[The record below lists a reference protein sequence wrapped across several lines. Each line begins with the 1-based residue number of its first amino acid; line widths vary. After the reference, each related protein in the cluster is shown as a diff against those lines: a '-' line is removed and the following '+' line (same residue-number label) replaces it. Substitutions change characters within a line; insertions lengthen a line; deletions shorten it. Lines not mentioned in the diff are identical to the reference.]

1 MANGET
7 NSAEFKF
14 YLNRQGLRGRQG
26 VKGDKGFSPSI
37 SVGKDT
43 ASEYTLKITNETGS
57 FETTN
62 LREHKEDRSGTYVR
76 YDRNEQVMYLGVA
89 DSASTTSS
97 GEVRFAT
104 DEEITNGSESTV
116 ISPANMQD
124 YVSAEIA
131 LVDKDISDMQAQV
144 DIIETSVTN
153 LNGKVQMVEGEVN
166 TIKSTYQ
173 PKNDTSLTTTDK
185 TVVGAINEINSGLS
199 NKLTVDNIIAGENVT
214 VSKEGNNVTISST
227 GGSGDEI
234 PITGNVEDI
243 TGIKSFSDGY
253 INFDVPNVTGVK
265 IANQNALTYTSADNV
280 KYRLRIGEGE
290 DIDDV
295 IFHATPKDKEGNAY
309 ITGVNQATAETLGSI
324 KANAKQ
330 ASDTQEVRID
340 TTTGF
345 LYTAPG
351 SAGTTDYN
359 DLSNKPQVNSV
370 ELSGNKTLDE
380 LGIQAKGDYALKSD
394 VEELGNEVN
403 QLANDV
409 TNVETSVKN
418 LVTLDTEQ
426 TVSGNKTFTGNVTTG
441 AIEIT
446 GNMAIK
452 SLDNETE
459 YTGLVA
465 HSSGLYLGDDPRA
478 NVGPLHLNTSDNIKI
493 LRGTA
498 GQEGQTYE
506 NIDSGNIS
514 EYISTTGAYTK
525 AETDKLLD
533 EKQDKLV
540 AGNNISLTDTIDGVL
555 PITSPITGETVDNQV
570 YTPWGGDSHSNI
582 SFTLAFT
589 FKYDYVSASQSG
601 LIQLSNSVID
611 NFLELRCLNTRVIK
625 MSVNFSNTVS
635 DHDILGN
642 FEPLQYYNAYISFDN
657 DTSTIHYK
665 FTSEDGKTLIQEGSD
680 TTVAKNPNFDKF
692 QFTTSV
698 SSVKGETLALSLTKN
713 ASNRT
718 IISSDVKAGA
728 ILTGNNTFTGIN
740 TFTNDV
746 VVNGAN
752 NRITLA
758 NNAVVSGSAE
768 GLAFQT
774 ESGEIQLKSDTMLS
788 TQICNASMQNVINV
802 SQADNIIVGDSSA
815 LTTVYSNSDIK
826 AVINGGTETT
836 VTTELDLQA
845 VKDEVSSTTGVVDS
859 LTSALGAL
867 KIYSADGTNVG
878 CTQAQY
884 DAIQTKDRNTL
895 YLIIEE
901 EGA

>member
-1 MANGET
+1 MANGKT

-153 LNGKVQMVEGEVN
+153 LNGKVQMVEDDIN

-227 GGSGDEI
+227 EGSGGGI

-265 IANQNALTYTSADNV
+265 IANQNALTYTSADNA

-351 SAGTTDYN
+351 SASTTDYN

-380 LGIQAKGDYALKSD
+380 LGIQAKGDYALGSD
-394 VEELGNEVN
+394 VEKLGNEVN

-409 TNVETSVKN
+409 TNVETSIKN

-514 EYISTTGAYTK
+514 EYIPTTDAYTK

-540 AGNNISLTDTIDGVL
+540 AGNNISLTDTIDGAL

-601 LIQLSNSVID
+601 LIQLQNSVID
-611 NFLELRCLNTRVIK
+611 NYLTFRCLSSRVILI
-625 MSVNFSNTVS
+625 SVKFSNTVR
-635 DHDILGN
+635 DHAISGN

-665 FTSEDGKTLIQEGSD
+665 FTSEDGKTLIQEGSE
-680 TTVAKNPNFDKF
+680 TTAAKNPNFDEF

-718 IISSDVKAGA
+718 IISSDVEAGA
-728 ILTGNNTFTGIN
+728 SLTGNNTFTGIN

-774 ESGEIQLKSDTMLS
+774 KSGEIQLKSDTMLS

-802 SQADNIIVGDSSA
+802 SQADNISCG
-815 LTTVYSNSDIK
+815 
-826 AVINGGTETT
+826 
-836 VTTELDLQA
+836 
-845 VKDEVSSTTGVVDS
+845 
-859 LTSALGAL
+859 
-867 KIYSADGTNVG
+867 
-878 CTQAQY
+878 
-884 DAIQTKDRNTL
+884 
-895 YLIIEE
+895 
-901 EGA
+901 

>member
-1 MANGET
+1 MAT
-7 NSAEFKF
+7 NDGAQFKF
-14 YLNRQGLRGRQG
+14 YLNRQGIQG
-26 VKGDKGFSPSI
+26 KKGDKGDKGFSPTI
-37 SVGKDT
+37 TPGQNT
-43 ASEYTLKITNETGS
+43 ASTYTLQITNETGS

-62 LREHKEDRSGTYVR
+62 LREYKEDRGGTYVR
-76 YDRNEQVMYLGVA
+76 YDRTEQEMYLGDPNYA
-89 DSASTTSS
+89 NTEQY
-97 GEVRFAT
+97 GEVKFCT
-104 DEEITNGSESTV
+104 DEEFTNASESTV
-116 ISPANMQD
+116 VSPANVKD
-124 YVSAEIA
+124 YVTGEVEAIDTTLS
-131 LVDKDISDMQAQV
+131 KMQENF
-144 DIIETSVTN
+144 DTLESRVTN
-153 LNGKVQMVEGEVN
+153 INGAVQMNTNDITNLTSDVN
-166 TIKSTYQ
+166 TLETTVSGHTTNIGELNTKVS
-173 PKNDTSLTTTDK
+173 DLTTTVSGQGNDITAAEAEITQLK
-185 TVVGAINEINSGLS
+185 TDMIS
-199 NKLTVDNIIAGENVT
+199 KLEASNIIAGENVS
-214 VSKEGNNVTISST
+214 VSVDGNNVTISST
-227 GGSGDEI
+227 GGGG
-234 PITGNVEDI
+234 TG
-243 TGIKSFSDGY
+243 
-253 INFDVPNVTGVK
+253 
-265 IANQNALTYTSADNV
+265 
-280 KYRLRIGEGE
+280 
-290 DIDDV
+290 
-295 IFHATPKDKEGNAY
+295 
-309 ITGVNQATAETLGSI
+309 
-324 KANAKQ
+324 
-330 ASDTQEVRID
+330 
-340 TTTGF
+340 
-345 LYTAPG
+345 
-351 SAGTTDYN
+351 GTTDYTQ
-359 DLSNKPQVNSV
+359 LINKPQVNSV

-380 LGIQAKGDYALKSD
+380 LGIQAKGDYALESN

-409 TNVETSVKN
+409 TNVETSIKN

-514 EYISTTGAYTK
+514 EYIPTTDAYTK

-540 AGNNISLTDTIDGVL
+540 AGNNISLTDTIDGTL

-589 FKYDYVSASQSG
+589 FKYDYISASKSG
-601 LIQLSNSVID
+601 RIQLSNSVID
-611 NFLELRCLNTRVIK
+611 NYLELRCLSTGVIL
-625 MSVNFSNTVS
+625 MSVKFSNTVS
-635 DHDILGN
+635 DHSIFGN
-642 FEPLQYYNAYISFDN
+642 FVPLQYYNAYISFDN

-665 FTSEDGKTLIQEGSD
+665 FTSEDGKTLIQEGSN
-680 TTVAKNPNFDKF
+680 TTAAKNPNFDKF
-692 QFTTSV
+692 QFTTST

-713 ASNRT
+713 ASNRI
-718 IISSDVKAGA
+718 IISSDVEAGA
-728 ILTGNNTFTGIN
+728 SLTGNNTFTGIN

-746 VVNGAN
+746 VVNGTN

-788 TQICNASMQNVINV
+788 TQICNTSMQNVINV

-836 VTTELDLQA
+836 VTTKLDLQA
-845 VKDEVSSTTGVVDS
+845 VKDEVSSTTDVVDS

>member
-1 MANGET
+1 MAT
-7 NSAEFKF
+7 NDGAQFKF
-14 YLNRQGLRGRQG
+14 YLNRQGIQG
-26 VKGDKGFSPSI
+26 KKGDKGDKGFSPTI
-37 SVGKDT
+37 TPGQNT
-43 ASEYTLKITNETGS
+43 ASTYTLQITNETGS

-62 LREHKEDRSGTYVR
+62 LREYKEDRGGTYVR
-76 YDRNEQVMYLGVA
+76 YDRTEQEMYLGDPNYA
-89 DSASTTSS
+89 NTEQY
-97 GEVRFAT
+97 GEVKFCT
-104 DEEITNGSESTV
+104 DEEFTNASESTV
-116 ISPANMQD
+116 VSPANVKD
-124 YVSAEIA
+124 YVTGEVEAIDTTLS
-131 LVDKDISDMQAQV
+131 KMQENF
-144 DIIETSVTN
+144 DTLESRVTN
-153 LNGKVQMVEGEVN
+153 INGAVQMNTNDITNLTSDVN
-166 TIKSTYQ
+166 TLETTVSGHTTNIGELNTKVS
-173 PKNDTSLTTTDK
+173 DLTTTVSGQGNDITAAEAEITQLK
-185 TVVGAINEINSGLS
+185 TDMIS
-199 NKLTVDNIIAGENVT
+199 KLEASNIIAGENVS
-214 VSKEGNNVTISST
+214 VSVDGNNVTISST
-227 GGSGDEI
+227 GGGG
-234 PITGNVEDI
+234 TG
-243 TGIKSFSDGY
+243 
-253 INFDVPNVTGVK
+253 
-265 IANQNALTYTSADNV
+265 
-280 KYRLRIGEGE
+280 
-290 DIDDV
+290 
-295 IFHATPKDKEGNAY
+295 
-309 ITGVNQATAETLGSI
+309 
-324 KANAKQ
+324 
-330 ASDTQEVRID
+330 
-340 TTTGF
+340 
-345 LYTAPG
+345 
-351 SAGTTDYN
+351 GTTDYTQ
-359 DLSNKPQVNSV
+359 LINKPQVNSV

-380 LGIQAKGDYALKSD
+380 LGIQAKGDYALESN

-409 TNVETSVKN
+409 TNVETSIKN

-514 EYISTTGAYTK
+514 EYIPTTDAYTK

-540 AGNNISLTDTIDGVL
+540 AGNNISLTDTIDGTL

-589 FKYDYVSASQSG
+589 FKYDYISASKSG
-601 LIQLSNSVID
+601 RIQLSNSVID
-611 NFLELRCLNTRVIK
+611 NYLELLCLSTSVIL
-625 MSVNFSNTVS
+625 MSVKFSNTVS
-635 DHDILGN
+635 DHSIFGN
-642 FEPLQYYNAYISFDN
+642 FVPLQYYNAYISFDN

-665 FTSEDGKTLIQEGSD
+665 FTSEDGKTLIQEGSN
-680 TTVAKNPNFDKF
+680 TTAAKNPNFDEF
-692 QFTTSV
+692 QFTTST

-718 IISSDVKAGA
+718 IISSDVEAGA
-728 ILTGNNTFTGIN
+728 SLTGNNTFTGIN

-746 VVNGAN
+746 VVNGTN

-788 TQICNASMQNVINV
+788 TQICNTSMQNVINV

-836 VTTELDLQA
+836 VTTKLDLQA
-845 VKDEVSSTTGVVDS
+845 VKDEVSSTTDVVDS

>member
-1 MANGET
+1 MAT
-7 NSAEFKF
+7 NDGAQFKF
-14 YLNRQGLRGRQG
+14 YLNRQGIQG
-26 VKGDKGFSPSI
+26 KKGDKGDKGFSPTI
-37 SVGKDT
+37 TPGQDT
-43 ASEYTLKITNETGS
+43 ASTYTLQITNETGS

-62 LREHKEDRSGTYVR
+62 LREYKEDRGGTYVR
-76 YDRNEQVMYLGVA
+76 YDRTEQEMYLGDPNYA
-89 DSASTTSS
+89 NTEQY
-97 GEVRFAT
+97 GEVKFCT
-104 DEEITNGSESTV
+104 DEEFTNASESTV
-116 ISPANMQD
+116 VSPANMQD

-153 LNGKVQMVEGEVN
+153 LNGKVQMVEGDVN
-166 TIKSTYQ
+166 TIKSTCQ

-227 GGSGDEI
+227 GDSGGEI

-265 IANQNALTYTSADNV
+265 IANQNALTYTSTDNV
-280 KYRLRIGEGE
+280 KYKLRIGEGE

-359 DLSNKPQVNSV
+359 NLSNKPQVNSV

-380 LGIQAKGDYALKSD
+380 LGIQAKGDYALKSN

-409 TNVETSVKN
+409 TNVETSIKN

-514 EYISTTGAYTK
+514 EYIPTTDAYTK
-525 AETDKLLD
+525 AEIYKLLD

-540 AGNNISLTDTIDGVL
+540 AGNNIFLTDTIDGAL
-555 PITSPITGETVDNQV
+555 PITSPITGETVDSQV

-589 FKYDYVSASQSG
+589 FKYAYISASKSG
-601 LIQLSNSVID
+601 YIQLSNSVID
-611 NFLELRCLNTRVIK
+611 NYLTLRCLGTRAILMGVKFGNTDKDYKI
-625 MSVNFSNTVS
+625 F
-635 DHDILGN
+635 GN

-680 TTVAKNPNFDKF
+680 TTPDKNPNFDKF
-692 QFTTSV
+692 LFTAST

-718 IISSDVKAGA
+718 IISSDVEAGVS
-728 ILTGNNTFTGIN
+728 LTGNNTFTGIN

-768 GLAFQT
+768 GLTFQT

-788 TQICNASMQNVINV
+788 TRICNASMQNVINV
-802 SQADNIIVGDSSA
+802 SQADNIIVGNSSA

-845 VKDEVSSTTGVVDS
+845 VKDEVSSTTNVVNS

-878 CTQAQY
+878 CTRAQY

-901 EGA
+901 GA